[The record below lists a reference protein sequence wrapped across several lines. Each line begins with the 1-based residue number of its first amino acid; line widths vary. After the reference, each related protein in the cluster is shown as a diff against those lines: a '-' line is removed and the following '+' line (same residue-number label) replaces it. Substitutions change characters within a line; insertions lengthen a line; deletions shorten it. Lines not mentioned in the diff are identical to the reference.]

1 MWMSDMLYCV
11 TVEPFFMLT
20 QFYYS
25 HLIAMLILCLHEQN
39 NAQPFSYKNL
49 FDIISIPLWTNPTI
63 PPLRIQNTK

>member
-1 MWMSDMLYCV
+1 MSDMLYCV

-49 FDIISIPLWTNPTI
+49 FDIISIPL
-63 PPLRIQNTK
+63 